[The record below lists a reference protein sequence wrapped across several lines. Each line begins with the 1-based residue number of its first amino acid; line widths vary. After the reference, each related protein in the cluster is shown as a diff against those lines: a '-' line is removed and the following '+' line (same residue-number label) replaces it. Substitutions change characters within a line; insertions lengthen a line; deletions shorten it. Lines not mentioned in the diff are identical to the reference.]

1 MIFWLERHSLGFPG
15 PRACSTWMDSLLA
28 CGASGPHLRHMRP
41 AQSKLAQVENF
52 HGGLNTPSLIIL
64 ISCFEQSDDDPEVA
78 LKSSFWDG
86 VREGGG
92 GSVPHC
98 CKEKEFDQGEWQEAC
113 RKLFPK
119 SLTKLLN
126 GCPAKVPKWLA
137 KKWALYYRLPL
148 EKKLLGRK

>member
-1 MIFWLERHSLGFPG
+1 MISKDTCQLDTMIFWLERNSLGFPG

-52 HGGLNTPSLIIL
+52 HGGLDTPSLIIL
-64 ISCFEQSDDDPEVA
+64 ILFFEQSDDDPEVA

-98 CKEKEFDQGEWQEAC
+98 CKEKEFDLARGVPEA
-113 RKLFPK
+113 
-119 SLTKLLN
+119 
-126 GCPAKVPKWLA
+126 VPQVPHQASQW
-137 KKWALYYRLPL
+137 PPC
-148 EKKLLGRK
+148 